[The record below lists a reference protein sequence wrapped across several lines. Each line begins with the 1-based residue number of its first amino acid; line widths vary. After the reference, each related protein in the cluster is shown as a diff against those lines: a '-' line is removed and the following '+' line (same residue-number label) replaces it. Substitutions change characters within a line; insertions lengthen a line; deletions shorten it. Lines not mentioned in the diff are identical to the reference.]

1 VLTGEALGGA
11 PPTGETLGGVS
22 SCASDSRLSENNTT
36 RKQRARAIMV
46 SIIAIYM
53 L

>member
-1 VLTGEALGGA
+1 
-11 PPTGETLGGVS
+11 
-22 SCASDSRLSENNTT
+22 LSENNTT

>member
-1 VLTGEALGGA
+1 LN
-11 PPTGETLGGVS
+11 
-22 SCASDSRLSENNTT
+22 ENNTT
-36 RKQRARAIMV
+36 RKQRDRAIMV